1 MKKISFYLL
10 SLTLLFGSCDRIDN
24 PVTVAKNK
32 YREDL
37 YGPAPTFSAVTAAEK
52 NVLFEEFTGH
62 LCGFCPPST
71 HLVLELD
78 STLGERMVTVAIH
91 AGSLAATGGTLFTT
105 DYTTPAGN
113 IYWAQLNGGFNPTA
127 RIDRLGGLSSYEY
140 LDPANP
146 SSWQNIVTN
155 QMNAATPVALHAQC
169 EYVEADNVFNIHMN
183 SQFLQEYTGNVNLV
197 VLLVESHLV
206 SPQEDYSQTPSEIE
220 EYEHEHV
227 LRTNVSEP
235 MGNLVV
241 NSPAAGF
248 SATTSFTIPIQ
259 PNWEPTN
266 MTVVGY
272 LVDANTHAVL
282 NAVEYEIN

>member
-1 MKKISFYLL
+1 MKKSYLFLLAL
-10 SLTLLFGSCDRIDN
+10 SLLFGACDRIEN

-32 YREDL
+32 YRDDL
-37 YGPAPTFSAVTAAEK
+37 YGPAPTFNTVTEANR

-71 HLVLELD
+71 ALALALD
-78 STLGERMVTVAIH
+78 AQLGERMVTVAIH
-91 AGSLAATGGTLFTT
+91 AGSLAATGGTLFQT

-113 IYWAQLNGGFNPTA
+113 MYWAQLNGGFNPTA

-146 SSWQNIVTN
+146 SSWQNIVTAR
-155 QMNAATPVALHAQC
+155 MNVATPVALQANC
-169 EYVEADNVFNIHMN
+169 EYIAADNVMNIHMN
-183 SQFLQEYTGNVNLV
+183 SQFLENYTGNVNLV
-197 VLLVESHLV
+197 VLLVENHIISA
-206 SPQEDYSQTPSEIE
+206 QEDYSQTPSEIE
-220 EYEHEHV
+220 DYEHEHV

-241 NSPAAGF
+241 NSPSPGYT
-248 SATTSFTIPIQ
+248 STTSFTIPLQ
-259 PNWEPTN
+259 ANWVPTN
-266 MTVVGY
+266 MTVIGY
-272 LVDANTHAVL
+272 LVDANTHEVL

>member
-1 MKKISFYLL
+1 MKKH
-10 SLTLLFGSCDRIDN
+10 TLFLIFTTLILGACDKLEN
-24 PVTVAKNK
+24 PVTVAKNL

-37 YGPAPTFSAVTAAEK
+37 YGTAPTFDDVSTPIK

-71 HLVLELD
+71 YLALQLD

-91 AGSLAATGGTLFTT
+91 AGSLAETGGTLFQT
-105 DYTTPAGN
+105 DYTTQVGN
-113 IYWAQLNGGFNPTA
+113 IFWAQLNGGFNPTA
-127 RIDRLGGLSSYEY
+127 RIDRLGGLSHFEY

-146 SSWQNIVTN
+146 SSWQSIVTDR
-155 QMNAATPVALHAQC
+155 MNVATPVALQAKC
-169 EYVEADNVFNIHMN
+169 DYIASDNVFNIHMN
-183 SQFLQEYTGNVNLV
+183 SQFTQGYTGDVNLV
-197 VLLVESHLV
+197 VLLLESHLI
-206 SPQEDYSQTPSEIE
+206 SAQEDYSQTPSEIE

-241 NSPAAGF
+241 NSPTAGF
-248 SATTSFTIPIQ
+248 SKTSSFTIPLN
-259 PNWEPTN
+259 PNWNATN
-266 MTVVGY
+266 MTVIGY
-272 LVDANTHAVL
+272 LVDVNTHEVL

>member
-1 MKKISFYLL
+1 MKKRYFILIAA
-10 SLTLLFGSCDRIDN
+10 TLILGACDRIEN

-37 YGPAPTFSAVTAAEK
+37 YGPAPSFSNVSGATR

-71 HLVLELD
+71 YLALQLD
-78 STLGERMVTVAIH
+78 SLLGERMVTVAIH
-91 AGSLAATGGTLFTT
+91 AGSLAETGGALFQA
-105 DYTTPAGN
+105 DYTTAAGN
-113 IYWAQLNGGFNPTA
+113 LYWSQLNGGFNPTA

-155 QMNAATPVALHAQC
+155 RMNVSTPVALQANC
-169 EYVEADNVFNIHMN
+169 EYVPSDNVFNIHMN
-183 SQFLQEYTGNVNLV
+183 SQFLQNYTGNVNLV
-197 VLLVESHLV
+197 VLLVESHII
-206 SPQEDYSQTPSEIE
+206 SAQEDYSQTPSEIE
-220 EYEHEHV
+220 DYEHEHV

-235 MGNLVV
+235 MGNLVI
-241 NSPAAGF
+241 NSPAAGYN
-248 SATTSFTIPIQ
+248 STSSFTIPLQ
-259 PNWEPTN
+259 PNWVASN
-266 MTVVGY
+266 MTVIGY
-272 LVDANTHAVL
+272 LVDANTHEVL

>member
-1 MKKISFYLL
+1 MKKTFL
-10 SLTLLFGSCDRIDN
+10 SLLAVALFFGSCDRIEN

-32 YREDL
+32 YRDDL
-37 YGPAPTFSAVTAAEK
+37 YGPAPTFTAATVAEK

-71 HLVLELD
+71 LLALALD
-78 STLGERMVTVAIH
+78 ATLGERMVTVAIH
-91 AGSLAATGGTLFTT
+91 AGSLAETGGTAFQT

-113 IYWAQLNGGFNPTA
+113 LYWSQLNGGFNPTA
-127 RIDRLGGLSSYEY
+127 RIDRLQGLSHFEY

-146 SSWQNIVTN
+146 SSWQDIVTS
-155 QMNAATPVALHAQC
+155 QMNTSTPVALQATC
-169 EYVEADNVFNIHMN
+169 EYVVSDNVFNIHMN
-183 SQFLQEYTGNVNLV
+183 SQFLQAYTGNVNLV
-197 VLLVESHLV
+197 VLLVENHLI
-206 SPQEDYSQTPSEIE
+206 SPQEDYSQTPSEIGN
-220 EYEHEHV
+220 YEHEHV

-235 MGNLVV
+235 MGNLVI
-241 NSPAAGF
+241 NSPTAGY
-248 SATTSFTIPIQ
+248 SATTSFTIPAQ
-259 PNWEPTN
+259 SNWEPTN

>member
-1 MKKISFYLL
+1 MKKRYFILIAA
-10 SLTLLFGSCDRIDN
+10 TLIFCACDRIEN

-37 YGPAPTFSAVTAAEK
+37 YGPAPSFSSVSVATR

-71 HLVLELD
+71 YLALQLD
-78 STLGERMVTVAIH
+78 SLLGERMVTVAIH
-91 AGSLAATGGTLFTT
+91 AGSLAETGGALFQT

-113 IYWAQLNGGFNPTA
+113 LYWSQLNGGFNPTA

-155 QMNAATPVALHAQC
+155 RMNVSTPVALQANC
-169 EYVEADNVFNIHMN
+169 EYVPGDNVFNIHMN
-183 SQFLQEYTGNVNLV
+183 SQFLQNYTGNVNLV
-197 VLLVESHLV
+197 VLLVESHII
-206 SPQEDYSQTPSEIE
+206 SAQEDYSQTPSEIE
-220 EYEHEHV
+220 DYEHEHV

-235 MGNLVV
+235 MGNLVIT
-241 NSPAAGF
+241 SPAAGYN
-248 SATTSFTIPIQ
+248 STSSFTIPLQ
-259 PNWEPTN
+259 PNWVASN
-266 MTVVGY
+266 MTVIGY
-272 LVDANTHAVL
+272 LVDANTHEVL

>member
-1 MKKISFYLL
+1 MKKNYLF
-10 SLTLLFGSCDRIDN
+10 LLVLPLVFGACDRIDN

-37 YGPAPTFSAVTAAEK
+37 YGPAPSFIAPTEATR

-71 HLVLELD
+71 SLALALD
-78 STLGERMVTVAIH
+78 AQLGERMVTVAIH
-91 AGSLAATGGTLFTT
+91 AGSLAASSGTLFQA

-113 IYWAQLNGGFNPTA
+113 LYWAQLNGGFNPTA
-127 RIDRLGGLSSYEY
+127 RIDRIGGLSSYEY

-155 QMNAATPVALHAQC
+155 RMNVSTPAALQANC
-169 EYVEADNVFNIHMN
+169 EYLASDNVINIHIN
-183 SQFLQEYTGNVNLV
+183 SQFIESYSGNVNLV
-197 VLLVESHLV
+197 VLLVENHV
-206 SPQEDYSQTPSEIE
+206 ISPQEDYSQTPSEIE

-241 NSPAAGF
+241 NSPSTGY
-248 SATTSFTIPIQ
+248 SSTTSYTIPLQ
-259 PNWEPTN
+259 ANWVPTN
-266 MTVVGY
+266 MTVIGY
-272 LVDANTHAVL
+272 LVDANTHEVL
-282 NAVEYEIN
+282 NAIEYEIN